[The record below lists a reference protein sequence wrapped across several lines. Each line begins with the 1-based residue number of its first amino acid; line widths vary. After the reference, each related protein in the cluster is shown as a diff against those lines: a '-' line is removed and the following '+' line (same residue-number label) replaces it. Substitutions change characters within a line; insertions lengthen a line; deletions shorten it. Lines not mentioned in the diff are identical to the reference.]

1 MENLKVVLSA
11 TVQSSLC
18 HFLPYTPEGESF
30 RWDVGISPD
39 APGFDLLR
47 ADKLVPKDGSLR
59 FLSTLLA
66 TQVIHILGGASGC
79 TRLQA
84 DGDTRG
90 IEAAMEKCGRTSYLR

>member
-1 MENLKVVLSA
+1 MKVVLSA

-18 HFLPYTPEGESF
+18 HFFLPYTPEGESF

-39 APGFDLLR
+39 APGLDLLR